1 MKANRLKLAKE
12 LQRTAEAK
20 NKQQL
25 KQKCLKK
32 AKNKSQSVCLNHRA
46 TNRTAKLVVKP
57 AAYLTK
63 GKPLGL
69 TFFLCNTTVKQS
81 N

>member
-20 NKQQL
+20 KEITAEA
-25 KQKCLKK
+25 KCLKK
-32 AKNKSQSVCLNHRA
+32 AINKANRCATNHRA
-46 TNRTAKLVVKP
+46 TDRAAKLVVP
-57 AAYLTK
+57 TK
-63 GKPLGL
+63 AHLAKVKPLGI
-69 TFFLCNTTVKQS
+69 TFFLCNKTIKQS

>member
-20 NKQQL
+20 EITAET
-25 KQKCLKK
+25 KCLKK
-32 AKNKSQSVCLNHRA
+32 AMNKANRCATNHRA
-46 TNRTAKLVVKP
+46 TDRAAKLVVESAVP
-57 AAYLTK
+57 HTK

-69 TFFLCNTTVKQS
+69 TFILCNIRMSTA